1 MKKRLLTLILTI
13 VSILMCIFGLSA
25 CQDDGDSDDS
35 STIIGGDINCEH
47 LWSDWTEE
55 QEATCKTT
63 GLQSRICTLC
73 ERKEEKIIE
82 KTAHKYN
89 SENACEYCG
98 VELAYTSGLD
108 YERLG
113 YSSSSYYYVVKGIG
127 TATETDIVIPAQ
139 HAGYPVKAVASEA
152 FYGNDRITSIFAPS
166 TITEVGTNAFYYCEK
181 LHTITLEGVNKIGSQ
196 AFKKCSKLE
205 KISIK
210 SAKEIGTES
219 FSDCVKLKD
228 VALSENTILIG
239 QNAFLNTGYY
249 NASDNWEGK
258 ALYIGK
264 HLICVKEDYPNSSFA
279 IKNGTLTIAS
289 YAFNNISKI
298 EIVNFPDNEIR
309 IGSYAFKGCSNWKE
323 FEITDKMTL
332 VDYALSGSS
341 LTKLVAPAKYVIE
354 SITETTNSYNVDIGI
369 PSTLKTL
376 IITGSYSANKKL
388 SFSDFKQLEHLEHNF
403 RHTGYGGLDLSEAYK
418 DLKNLKTLTMP
429 GCTNSGYGI
438 HIGKFFSST
447 YYNGSVPVTTYV
459 NSKKYT
465 YYFPA
470 SLKEMTIDG
479 GYVNESMFYNC
490 DNFQSITIKNLLDY
504 GDEYNIG
511 NDALTNVMCENL
523 SIDNSVSKISDI
535 YLYKDFEISN
545 GVKNLHYLGTLQD
558 WISTERERL
567 YVDNI
572 YINGQKVEGE
582 LVLPDGMTEIPERA
596 FCEFSGLTNII
607 IPDSVTKIGADAFLG
622 TEFYNNDENW
632 ENGVLYCGKYLIK
645 SKEEDLGNTGIKE
658 GTLVI
663 ADEAFKNSKNLPD
676 EILFPDSLI
685 TIGDKAFSN
694 TGLVKLTIGEN
705 VEHIGKGAFYSQQ
718 LTELKYYAINAN
730 TDIKVGDYDISGTPF
745 GADDEVKLTIGHNV
759 KNLPTGVFSHLLVKE
774 VVFEGVSVCESI
786 GDYAFY
792 DCPWL
797 TSIEIPNSVTTIG
810 NCAFEGCPSL
820 TSITIPSSIQTMGS
834 PSYSVF
840 GATYTYRGRPL
851 TVYCEALEKPNDWSS
866 SWNGGCPV
874 VWNCK
879 NNDVAEDGYI
889 YTVIDGIR
897 YSLKDGVA
905 SVVEQSKN
913 IITANIPT
921 TVSYKNKNYI
931 VTSIKDGAFYGCGE
945 LLSVKIPNTIIK
957 IESDTF
963 NWCVS
968 LKSVEI
974 PDSVI
979 SIGEEA
985 FRSCSSLT
993 SIAIPNSVTSLGEYA
1008 FANCKLLSDITIGNG
1023 VSRIGDGVFY
1033 DCGSLVSIEIPDNVT
1048 YIGYNA
1054 FAQCISLTRVI
1065 MGNGVTSITNSTF
1078 NNCTSLDNITF
1089 NDTSTW
1095 YRTTSNSNWRDKT
1108 GGTQTSV
1115 TTPSTNATYF
1125 KSTYNNYYWY
1135 KL

>member
-1 MKKRLLTLILTI
+1 MKKRFLTLILTLTAM
-13 VSILMCIFGLSA
+13 LMCIFGLSA
-25 CQDDGDSDDS
+25 CKVDGDSDDS
-35 STIIGGDINCEH
+35 STIIGGDTNCEH

-73 ERKEEKIIE
+73 DGKEEKLIE

-89 SENACEYCG
+89 SENICEYCG

-139 HAGYPVKAVASEA
+139 HAGYPVKSIASEA

-166 TITEVGTNAFYYCEK
+166 TIIEIGTNAFYYCEK

-205 KISIK
+205 KISVK
-210 SAKEIGTES
+210 SVKEIGSEA

-228 VALSENTILIG
+228 IVLSENKMLID

-249 NASDNWEGK
+249 NASDNWENK

-264 HLICVKEDYPNSSFA
+264 HLLNVKEDYPNNSFT

-289 YAFNNISKI
+289 YAFNNITNI
-298 EIVNFPDNEIR
+298 EIFNFPDNKIR

-323 FEITDKMTL
+323 FEVTENIELMNFS
-332 VDYALSGSS
+332 LSGTS
-341 LTKLVAPAKYVIE
+341 LTRLVAPAKYVIE
-354 SITETTNSYNVDIGI
+354 SITETTHSYNVDIGI
-369 PSTLKTL
+369 PNTLKTL
-376 IITGSYSANKKL
+376 IITGSYSVNKKL
-388 SFSDFKQLEHLEHNF
+388 SFSNFKQLEHLEHNF
-403 RHTGYGGLDLSEAYK
+403 KHTGYHGLDLSEAYK
-418 DLKNLKTLTMP
+418 DLKNLKTLTTP
-429 GCTNSGYGI
+429 GCVKMTGSGYGEIGI
-438 HIGKFFSST
+438 HIGEFFSST
-447 YYNGSVPVTTYV
+447 YFDGSVPVTTYV
-459 NSKKYT
+459 NSEKYT

-470 SLKEMTIDG
+470 ALKEITIDG

-504 GDEYNIG
+504 RDEYNIG
-511 NDALTNVMCENL
+511 NDALINVTCENL

-558 WISTERERL
+558 WISTERGRL

-572 YINGQKVEGE
+572 YINGQKIEGE

-607 IPDSVTKIGADAFLG
+607 IPDSVTKIGTDAFLG

-645 SKEEDLGNTGIKE
+645 SKEDDLGNTGIKE

-663 ADEAFKNSKNLPD
+663 ADEAFKDSKNLPD

-685 TIGDKAFSN
+685 IIGDKAFSN

-820 TSITIPSSIQTMGS
+820 TSITIPSSIQTMG
-834 PSYSVF
+834 YSVF

-851 TVYCEALEKPNDWSS
+851 TVYCEALEKPNDWNN
-866 SWNGGCPV
+866 SWNEGCPV

-879 NNDVAEDGYI
+879 NNEVAEDGYI
-889 YTVIDGIR
+889 YTIIDGIR
-897 YSLKDGVA
+897 YSLKDGIA

-921 TVSYKNKNYI
+921 TVSYKNKSYI
-931 VTSIKDGAFYGCGE
+931 VTSIKYGAFYECSK
-945 LLSVKIPNTIIK
+945 LLSVKIPNTITS
-957 IESDTF
+957 IEGDTF
-963 NWCVS
+963 R
-968 LKSVEI
+968 
-974 PDSVI
+974 
-979 SIGEEA
+979 
-985 FRSCSSLT
+985 FCSSLT
-993 SIAIPNSVTSLGEYA
+993 SVEIPASVTSIGTYAFYSCRSLTNIVIPNSVTSIGEYA
-1008 FANCKLLSDITIGNG
+1008 FSWCSALTNILISNSVTTMG
-1023 VSRIGDGVFY
+1023 RGVFY
-1033 DCGSLVSIEIPDNVT
+1033 QSELITIYCEAITKPDGWKSDWNYSDRPVVW
-1048 YIGYNA
+1048 GYTA
-1054 FAQCISLTRVI
+1054 A
-1065 MGNGVTSITNSTF
+1065 
-1078 NNCTSLDNITF
+1078 
-1089 NDTSTW
+1089 
-1095 YRTTSNSNWRDKT
+1095 
-1108 GGTQTSV
+1108 
-1115 TTPSTNATYF
+1115 
-1125 KSTYNNYYWY
+1125 
-1135 KL
+1135 